1 MKIQSSFLFW
11 QKWLF
16 YTSIF
21 YALFGIVFAVY
32 GNNIFFMPYNNM
44 LAKLFWNTS
53 TIPPEIEPFRAFIW
67 GPLGATIACCY
78 TFLAFIA
85 YYPFKRK
92 EIWARNAIIVAF
104 GAWIILDSTLCV
116 IYKVYPQIYIINLF
130 SFITKALPLIF
141 TWKNFK
147 NPHLHEKVF

>member
-1 MKIQSSFLFW
+1 MTIKSSFLFW

-21 YALFGIVFAVY
+21 YALFGVVFAVY
-32 GNNIFFMPYNNM
+32 GNNIFFQPYNNM
-44 LAKLFWNTS
+44 LAKIFWNTS
-53 TIPPEIEPFRAFIW
+53 QIPEEIEPFRAFIW
-67 GPLGATIACCY
+67 GPLGGTIACCY
-78 TFLAFIA
+78 IFLAYIA

-104 GAWIILDSTLCV
+104 GAWIILDSTLCA

-141 TWKNFK
+141 TWKDFK
-147 NPHLHEKVF
+147 KKEKLQN